1 MRGARPLYMKIFD
14 ANKDKLSD
22 PDRIKA
28 GMNLLIP

>member
-1 MRGARPLYMKIFD
+1 MKIFD